1 MDLSKL
7 PRLSKTESGT
17 GGPSVATDSPPA
29 ADSPAPPAPAGTFC
43 LRCAAPLRPGAK
55 FCDSCGSPAGVD
67 YTKPALRVDPDLGVG
82 IEVWISAIIGLVLML
97 VGRSFASYLAAT
109 LTGQPFHTNVLW
121 NVGPKEGQ
129 EVGYWELTGYTAL
142 SDSAIFLFGLTM
154 VLESVV
160 LAIMNTRFKAKTQL
174 VAVALFFTA
183 LVTLYN
189 ALAALMMLTV
199 GIPPY
204 SSLLAVAFGGYIAL
218 FEWRL
223 LQQLRAARQR

>member
-17 GGPSVATDSPPA
+17 GAPSVATDSPHATDAPA
-29 ADSPAPPAPAGTFC
+29 QPAPTATFC

-121 NVGPKEGQ
+121 NMGPKEGQ

-160 LAIMNTRFKAKTQL
+160 LAIMNTGFKAKTQL

-189 ALAALMMLTV
+189 ALAALMLLSV

-223 LQQLRAARQR
+223 LQQLRAARR